1 MQYYLEEKKLNKIEK
16 QKAEKDGLKIF
27 EELNDYALKGWEEM
41 DEGDLQMRLKW
52 YGLFWRPKTPGKFMM
67 RLRVPNGILNSKQIK
82 VIASIVARYGEDGS
96 ADITTRQNIQ
106 LRGVLINDL
115 PDIISRLKE
124 VDITS
129 VQSGMDN
136 PRNVTGNPLAGIDPE
151 EIIDTRKYTAELQ
164 DYLTNSGNGNPEFS
178 NLPRKWNTAVAG
190 AKDNFLLHNDLVFH
204 PVFKDGI
211 LGFSVWVG
219 GILSATLNAYALPLD
234 AWVEEKDICKITGII
249 CSLWRDNGDRFLRN
263 KGRFR
268 YYLDSIGIEKF
279 RELVRNKFGTLPK
292 DPGSV
297 FNEKQRSKF
306 GINKQKQENLY
317 FAGLHVPVGRL
328 TVEDLQEIA
337 RLSEKYGESEIRL
350 TEDQNLIIVGLK
362 ESVIDQFSSEEV
374 IKKFKLTP
382 SHFSSSTVSCTGS
395 SYCSFALAN
404 TKDIARKISEKLD
417 KELFLKEEVKIHWTG
432 CPNNCGQ
439 AQMGGIGLT
448 GTKVKKE
455 GGGTE
460 DGYNVS
466 IGGRQD
472 TLQTLGETE
481 YKKVSN
487 TQIYQVIKEILIKK
501 FNATLKN

>member
-1 MQYYLEEKKLNKIEK
+1 M
-16 QKAEKDGLKIF
+16 GS
-27 EELNDYALKGWEEM
+27 EM
-41 DEGDLQMRLKW
+41 CIRD
-52 YGLFWRPKTPGKFMM
+52 
-67 RLRVPNGILNSKQIK
+67 S
-82 VIASIVARYGEDGS
+82 
-96 ADITTRQNIQ
+96 
-106 LRGVLINDL
+106 
-115 PDIISRLKE
+115 
-124 VDITS
+124 
-129 VQSGMDN
+129 
-136 PRNVTGNPLAGIDPE
+136 
-151 EIIDTRKYTAELQ
+151 
-164 DYLTNSGNGNPEFS
+164 
-178 NLPRKWNTAVAG
+178 
-190 AKDNFLLHNDLVFH
+190 
-204 PVFKDGI
+204 GI

-268 YYLDSIGIEKF
+268 YYLDSVGIEKF
-279 RELVRNKFGTLPK
+279 RKLVQKKYGTLSK

-374 IKKFKLTP
+374 IKKFKLKPT
-382 SHFSSSTVSCTGS
+382 HFSSSTVSCTGS

-417 KELFLKEEVKIHWTG
+417 EELNLKEEVKIHWTG

-448 GTKVKKE
+448 GTKA
-455 GGGTE
+455 
-460 DGYNVS
+460 VS
-466 IGGRQD
+466 YTHL
-472 TLQTLGETE
+472 TLPT
-481 YKKVSN
+481 K
-487 TQIYQVIKEILIKK
+487 
-501 FNATLKN
+501 A